1 MEVDKSV
8 RGPFEHFHD
17 RTEIVNSLKRKQHY
31 ASETIVFKT
40 TRRLLD
46 TEIKQQ
52 GATTVFYL
60 TWARQHIEMTIC
72 GHALSYR
79 PTLHANSPRFC
90 SSLASHMFTYVLP
103 HKPTHLGA
111 IPPV

>member
-8 RGPFEHFHD
+8 RRPFEHFHD
-17 RTEIVNSLKRKQHY
+17 RTDIVDSLKRKQHY

-52 GATTVFYL
+52 GATTGFYL
-60 TWARQHIEMTIC
+60 TGASFSRTSLPNWARYHPYKHDTTVFGSARNRTRHMP
-72 GHALSYR
+72 GDRYVR
-79 PTLHANSPRFC
+79 PTHVSQPLQA
-90 SSLASHMFTYVLP
+90 
-103 HKPTHLGA
+103 
-111 IPPV
+111 